1 MTLPRDVKRLAL
13 KTAVRRLALLFIS
26 EAFVLSVVYM
36 YREDFLDRPVKSV
49 AVICFFVLL
58 PVFLTGAYRLTRSS
72 WKGTILD
79 IKCTT
84 TYHYNVVS
92 VGRKVYCKN
101 NIILT
106 VKKDNGVVR
115 KINYLSSDFK
125 TVDAELERIRVGDR
139 VISVWGLDRLIIEP
153 NVCCEFCGSVNPADN
168 DKCIN
173 CNCSL
178 IKE

>member
-1 MTLPRDVKRLAL
+1 MSFNRLAL
-13 KTAVRRLALLFIS
+13 KTATRRLALLFLS
-26 EAFVLSVVYM
+26 EAFVLSVVYT
-36 YREDFLDRPVKSV
+36 YREDFLDKPVKGV
-49 AVICFFVLL
+49 AVICFWMLL
-58 PVFLTGAYRLTRSS
+58 PVFLTGAYRLTRFS
-72 WKGTILD
+72 WIGTIMD

-106 VKKDNGVVR
+106 VKKDNGTVR
-115 KINYLSSDFK
+115 RINYLSSDFK
-125 TVDAELERIRVGDR
+125 TVDAELERIHVGDR
-139 VISVWGLDRLIIEP
+139 VIHVWGLDRLIIEP
-153 NVCCEFCGSVNPADN
+153 KENSNVCCEFCGCVNSVENER
-168 DKCIN
+168 CTN

>member
-1 MTLPRDVKRLAL
+1 MTLPCDVKRLAL
-13 KTAVRRLALLFIS
+13 KKAVRRLALLFLS

-79 IKCTT
+79 IKCIT

-125 TVDAELERIRVGDR
+125 TVDAELERIHVGDS

-153 NVCCEFCGSVNPADN
+153 NVCCEFCGSVNPVGN